1 MQLREVMSWL
11 YMSHLSGA
19 QWGEVLYDPGPVL
32 GLKLVGL
39 GYRDS
44 EMTLKINQVLYKT
57 IR

>member
-11 YMSHLSGA
+11 PHLSGA

-39 GYRDS
+39 RYRDS
-44 EMTLKINQVLYKT
+44 EVTLKINQVLYKT